1 MNVRKLT
8 QDEIKNKLA
17 GQSFSAPHNHFD
29 TGALNGPP
37 RPAAVLLPL
46 LEMDGEWHLLLI
58 RRTEMEGDHHSG
70 QVAFP
75 GGARDPE
82 DVSLKAAVL
91 REAQEELGLRPKDVT
106 ILGKLNDFVVISN
119 YQVTPFV
126 GVIPW
131 PYQFTPSPD
140 EVGRVFTIPLG
151 WLVDPNNREEVLR
164 EVPNMGKF
172 KVIFYKKYDDELLW
186 GASARFLME
195 FLDVMGLT

>member
-8 QDEIKNKLA
+8 QDEIRSKLTA
-17 GQSFSAPHNHFD
+17 QTFIAPYDHFD

-46 LEMDGEWHLLLI
+46 LEIDGEWHLLFI
-58 RRTEMEGDHHSG
+58 RRAEIEGDHHSG

-75 GGARDPE
+75 GGGRDPE
-82 DVSLKAAVL
+82 DISLEAAAL
-91 REAQEELGLRPKDVT
+91 REAHEELGLRPEDVT

-131 PYQFTPSPD
+131 PYDFTPSPA
-140 EVGRVFTIPLG
+140 EVGRIFTIPLS
-151 WLVDPNNREEVLR
+151 WLVDPNNREEVIR
-164 EVPNMGKF
+164 EVPDMGKF
-172 KVIFYKKYDDELLW
+172 TVTYYKKYDDELLW
-186 GASARFLME
+186 GASAQFLME
-195 FLDVMGLT
+195 FLETIGLA